1 LKAKKHKTV
10 GEKKKRRVGLET
22 SKRRNKKMRGD
33 FSTNSDGGTNMNDVV
48 TRYFNNNNKR
58 KD

>member
-1 LKAKKHKTV
+1 
-10 GEKKKRRVGLET
+10 
-22 SKRRNKKMRGD
+22 MRGD